1 MHARAARDMLAEPD
15 ARMLEAISSLSGGAG
30 SGGGGGGGGRL
41 YHCISDVVH
50 ESEGSHT
57 PGRLV
62 LSIKPAEE
70 TSKGDPLM
78 LSAGFPLP
86 DGTPCRA
93 QDRVFISADKREHY
107 TCLACKSHDCR
118 HVRSLGTYLEEQD
131 RAAEAPELVQFLRAF
146 YQQRPSAFSFSANSS
161 AAKQPALSTVLRSP
175 WPVPHRVTH
184 LRGRGLLTGAQ
195 YIPTPRITT
204 E

>member
-1 MHARAARDMLAEPD
+1 MHARVARDMLAEPD
-15 ARMLEAISSLSGGAG
+15 AKMVEAISSLSGG
-30 SGGGGGGGGRL
+30 GGGGGRL
-41 YHCISDVVH
+41 CHCISDVVL

-118 HVRSLGTYLEEQD
+118 HVRSLGSHLEEQD
-131 RAAEAPELVQFLRAF
+131 CAAEVPEMVQYLRAF
-146 YQQRPSAFSFSANSS
+146 YHQRPSTFSFSANSS
-161 AAKQPALSTVLRSP
+161 AAKQTALSSVLRSP
-175 WPVPHRVTH
+175 WPGPHPVVH
-184 LRGRGLLTGAQ
+184 LRGQGLLSGAE
-195 YIPTPRITT
+195 YISIVLPHSVL
-204 E
+204 